1 MHEGNYLVLTK
12 IQGQETGRDALKA
25 ALFYGGEE
33 EEEEKVLR
41 KLLSPDTLS
50 TGQFNAANIDL
61 LKMHVPADA

>member
-12 IQGQETGRDALKA
+12 IQGRETARDALKA
-25 ALFYGGEE
+25 ALLHGGEE
-33 EEEEKVLR
+33 EEVLK

>member
-25 ALFYGGEE
+25 ALLYGGEE
-33 EEEEKVLR
+33 EMLR